1 MAVILWV
8 LQILLALVFLA
19 AGGAKAIQS
28 RRKLAANPRMGWV
41 EEFSGSTVRA
51 IGVAEILGALGLIL
65 PGLFG
70 IAGWLTPLAALGL
83 AATMVGAFVVHRRR
97 REPSAY
103 PVVLVLAVV
112 SLFVAIMRFAIPV

>member
-19 AGGAKAIQS
+19 AGGAKATQS
-28 RRKLAANPRMGWV
+28 KRKLAANPRMGWV
-41 EEFSGSTVRA
+41 AEFSGSTVRA

-83 AATMVGAFVVHRRR
+83 AGTMIGALVVHQRR

-103 PVVLVLAVV
+103 PVVLVLAAV